1 LTNVTRWPM
10 LIVIS
15 SGVMPAPVIVT
26 VGVVDTAVGG
36 GAGAAAG
43 GGGVGETGDDPPP
56 HPAIIV
62 RLTTK
67 TKRRD
72 TGMMKMPGGASGTSV
87 STVSRLPQRG
97 DRIDRSRPAGRKE
110 AGQQRDRTQHRRD
123 GHERERI
130 ENADAVDQ
138 P

>member
-1 LTNVTRWPM
+1 VTRWPM

-43 GGGVGETGDDPPP
+43 GGGGLGETGDDPPP

-72 TGMMKMPGGASGTSV
+72 TGMMKMPGGASGTSE